1 MPQLSMHSPL
11 APLTISVEDGKI
23 VALDWG
29 WGRDQEETPLL
40 LEARAWLDAY
50 FDGDATLCTL
60 PLDPYGTPEQ
70 IAAWRFMQ
78 TIPVGQQVCWTDA
91 ARLAGVSNDA
101 IISACMENPIP
112 ILIPCH
118 RINFDDCA
126 QYDPETYPG
135 DEGARDRQFL
145 HDLETLSASPLA

>member
-11 APLTISVEDGKI
+11 APLTVSAEDGKI

-40 LEARAWLDAY
+40 LEARTWLDAY
-50 FDGDATLCTL
+50 FDGEATLCRL
-60 PLDPYGTPEQ
+60 PLAPYGTPEQ
-70 IAAWRFMQ
+70 IRAWQFMQ
-78 TIPVGQQVCWTDA
+78 TIPVGQQVSWQDA
-91 ARLAGVSNDA
+91 ARLADVSTDT
-101 IISACMENPIP
+101 IISACSENPIP

-118 RINFDDCA
+118 RIDFTGCA

-145 HDLETLSASPLA
+145 RDLETLSATPLP

>member
-11 APLTISVEDGKI
+11 APLTVYVEDGKI

-40 LEARAWLDAY
+40 LESRAWLDAY
-50 FDGDATLCTL
+50 FDGEVTLCRL
-60 PLDPYGTPEQ
+60 PLAPYGTPEQ
-70 IAAWRFMQ
+70 LRAWQFMQ
-78 TIPVGQQVCWTDA
+78 TIPVGQQVSWQDA
-91 ARLAGVSNDA
+91 ARLANVSTDT
-101 IISACMENPIP
+101 IISACSENPIP

-118 RINFDDCA
+118 RIDFTDCPR
-126 QYDPETYPG
+126 YDPETYPG

-145 HDLETLSASPLA
+145 RDLETLSATPLP